1 MEQFILSLVLFVL
14 IAGILLI
21 TFGPAYLVYWAW
33 SDAEE
38 QIQGYQP
45 RSKNKAGIQPPKK
58 P

>member
-1 MEQFILSLVLFVL
+1 MDEHLVFVVVIVL